1 MKKVWITALD
11 KDPAAVQKLMTTM
24 KTYGLDA
31 GGHFWVDDLKRMAW
45 NSAMEEMQG
54 RDTALWIITG
64 SWERFN
70 EPSIRKGLSLLSLS
84 LQSLK
89 GHGFPVFIL
98 PTSGELTADSLPLPL
113 RGADVIPA
121 ATATLGPKIVAA
133 ANMPVK
139 PVDVPYHLYLHALEG
154 IGLWFEVGP
163 AKGMQW
169 GGALFGVCGAE
180 IDVHGIGPAKSIP
193 ERCVLEY
200 PVKGM
205 KVRVGE
211 DEFTAWAVQNRLDDG
226 SSYYVRIQ
234 GAPDRI
240 LFGPYAETDE
250 AEMSILTLC

>member
-11 KDPAAVQKLMTTM
+11 KDPAAVQKLMATM

-45 NSAMEEMQG
+45 SSAIEEMKSK
-54 RDTALWIITG
+54 DTALWIIMG
-64 SWERFN
+64 SVERFK
-70 EPSIRKGLSLLSLS
+70 EDSIRKGLSLLSIS

-89 GHGFPVFIL
+89 GMGFPVFIL
-98 PTSGELTADSLPLPL
+98 PVAGELTADLLPLPL
-113 RGADVIPA
+113 KGADIFPA
-121 ATATLGPKIVAA
+121 ASATLGPKIVAA

-139 PVDVPYHLYLHALEG
+139 PVDVPYHLNLHALEG

-169 GGALFGVCGAE
+169 GGALFGVCGAD
-180 IDVHGIGPAKSIP
+180 IDVHGIGPARSIP

-205 KVRVGE
+205 KVSVGE

-226 SSYYVRIQ
+226 SSYYVRVQ
-234 GAPDRI
+234 GAPEKI
-240 LFGPYAETDE
+240 IFGPYAETEDTE
-250 AEMSILTLC
+250 VSIISLC